1 VRGDLD
7 ASTENE
13 IIYLAVTT
21 DLDIS
26 GASVNELNANEMT
39 FSVYPNPSNGLI
51 TLAGSNLANVPVRVY
66 NAMGQEVLSTRISK
80 EFNATDMQQF
90 DLTGLPAGM
99 YSIVL
104 GTGTNRVSQEF
115 LIQH

>member
-1 VRGDLD
+1 
-7 ASTENE
+7 
-13 IIYLAVTT
+13 
-21 DLDIS
+21 
-26 GASVNELNANEMT
+26 
-39 FSVYPNPSNGLI
+39 
-51 TLAGSNLANVPVRVY
+51 
-66 NAMGQEVLSTRISK
+66 MGQEVLSTRISK

-104 GTGTNRVSQEF
+104 GNGTNRVSQEF